1 MTCIHLRKL
10 YQLCQDEGLKLGGS
24 DLIRI
29 VCEQCGVQEVCPAVL
44 VDEYDAR
51 HSTKQTEESEST
63 TKPAGSSS
71 DELTPHR
78 D

>member
-1 MTCIHLRKL
+1 MGELPMTCIHLRKL

-29 VCEQCGVQEVCPAVL
+29 VCEQCGVQDVCPAVL

-51 HSTKQTEESEST
+51 HAEPE
-63 TKPAGSSS
+63 S
-71 DELTPHR
+71 DEPGAEKR
-78 D
+78 VAQN